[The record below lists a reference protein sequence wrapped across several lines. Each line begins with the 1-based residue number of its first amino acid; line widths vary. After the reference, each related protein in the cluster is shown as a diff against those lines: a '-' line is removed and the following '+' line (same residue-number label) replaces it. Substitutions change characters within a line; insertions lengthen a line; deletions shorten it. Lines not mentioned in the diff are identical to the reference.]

1 MNKQILVKTI
11 ALVVRMKYV
20 ISSFRKSRLKISALS
35 LGSWVTF
42 GKQVYMSEAKALL
55 KTAYDGEID
64 FFDNAEVY
72 EAGESEK

>member
-1 MNKQILVKTI
+1 
-11 ALVVRMKYV
+11 
-20 ISSFRKSRLKISALS
+20 
-35 LGSWVTF
+35 
-42 GKQVYMSEAKALL
+42 MSEAKALL